1 MQVPD
6 ESKDLFTPEFKYYKA
21 KNPPPDLSN
30 VVDLLAESN
39 HLDNICCISPHP
51 TDLKPIA
58 GLKPCHEWKV
68 YQFSQYPGFFIIPNP
83 FVEKYQYYWISRCL
97 QDFPSDKSNET
108 NLSALGAEKGCN
120 FWTSFVGKNCQSIS
134 KDDPLRQLRWTTLG
148 YHYNWTSKDYAEDNK
163 AEFPRDVNCLAQYL
177 AASLGFKHYK
187 SEAAI
192 INYYHTDSTLAG
204 HTDHSEFDHSAPLFS
219 ISFGQTA
226 VFLLGGKTKSVQ
238 PMAVYVRSGDIC
250 IMSGESR
257 LAYHA
262 VPKILPS
269 SLPAI
274 YSNAS
279 ETSSISQ
286 ISDVCSKH
294 TVAPHAHIPNSDI
307 QELSYKHEQKYL
319 EDLAS
324 NQSLVVDTNLLL
336 QQNSTC
342 QQLDK
347 EASCVDNPLIFYETY
362 QLCID
367 ECYLMELIAFMVF
380 FQSQKQLELSIQV
393 PMSASRSILF
403 QPTREMDQI
412 VFSVGMD
419 DLSI

>member
-30 VVDLLAESN
+30 VVDLLAERN

-68 YQFSQYPGFFIIPNP
+68 YQFSQYPVMSLFMIIIEVFRRLSSKALVFCTWVQGSNPGFFIIPNP
-83 FVEKYQYYWISRCL
+83 FMEKYQYYWISRCL

-120 FWTSFVGKNCQSIS
+120 FWTSFVGENCQSIS

-148 YHYNWTSKDYAEDNK
+148 YHYNWTSKDYSEDNK
-163 AEFPRDVNCLAQYL
+163 AEFPQDVNCLAQYL

-262 VPKILPS
+262 VPKILSS

-274 YSNAS
+274 YSTAS
-279 ETSSISQ
+279 KTSSISQ

-294 TVAPHAHIPNSDI
+294 IVAPHAHIPNSDI
-307 QELSYKHEQKYL
+307 QELSYKHEQN
-319 EDLAS
+319 E
-324 NQSLVVDTNLLL
+324 
-336 QQNSTC
+336 
-342 QQLDK
+342 
-347 EASCVDNPLIFYETY
+347 
-362 QLCID
+362 
-367 ECYLMELIAFMVF
+367 
-380 FQSQKQLELSIQV
+380 KQLELSIQV

-412 VFSVGMD
+412 VFSLGMD